1 MTAIR
6 RYLGT
11 VAELGD
17 RTIVATLICAASV
30 MLVIVPFAQSGRV
43 STTVAAGAAVL
54 LISTV
59 AVVGFFRA
67 RRAERRSPERGIER
81 RVWRLFAIGLASWSL
96 GCVPYLIFLAT
107 GGDVSSPAAWSQL
120 GFLLAYPFWYRALW
134 IMRQPALDESRRE
147 RWEGWGIE
155 LSVLGMLFIIVIGTI
170 WESSLP
176 ALENTALLV
185 PVVLDLLL
193 LAALYNAI
201 RRSSLS
207 RKTAFI
213 WFAFAFI
220 ALAVTD
226 GLVTFLVTRGQ
237 GAAVI
242 GPTMLGY
249 MVAMALLAI
258 AAGRPIRVTEAQA
271 VLGPSKTLLAAIGLV
286 LSGPAT
292 LLAPPALRP
301 LVWVVAALLF
311 WRLVALLRIHGQSD
325 TDLLTGFLEPRAF
338 ARHVGGVLQ
347 AASSGRRALLVAVDL
362 DGFGL
367 WNGQNGF
374 GKGDALLID
383 LSHKL
388 EASGLVGGVWSRLHA
403 DRFAWIGI
411 GHDAESGRHLA
422 ELVQSIASQNQGG
435 LKARATFV
443 ILPDDADTAVNA
455 MVAAE
460 EGLAAAKTGGLTV
473 VAFDRGRLDGVDY
486 MAGYT
491 ASLQKRRDDIT
502 AVLSDPA
509 TIQTVFQPIV
519 SLDDGRTMGFESL
532 SRFRA
537 EPQRP
542 PDKWIAE
549 AHAVGLGLEIEVEC
563 VRRAMALR
571 HTIPGDAYLSVNMS
585 PDAIL
590 APEMELA
597 LGPESLEGLVIEIT
611 EHDAVG
617 DYARLSA
624 RLADYRGRGAKVAID
639 DAGAGHAS
647 MRHVTQLNPDYI
659 KIDRS
664 LIHDIHLDV
673 AKQAIVGSMV
683 SLEDKLKSRVVAEG
697 IETTDELRALRQLG
711 VPLGQGYLLA
721 RPHRQPTPAPWSSAL
736 LELSDAARG

>member
-1 MTAIR
+1 MTALR
-6 RYLGT
+6 RFSLPH
-11 VAELGD
+11 ADRGD
-17 RTIVATLICAASV
+17 WAIVATLLCAATV
-30 MLVIVPFAQSGRV
+30 MLILVPFAQSGVV
-43 STTVAAGAAVL
+43 STSVAAGAGVL

-59 AVVGFFRA
+59 AAVGFYCA
-67 RRAERRSPERGIER
+67 RKAEKRSPKGGLER
-81 RVWRLFAIGLASWSL
+81 RVWRLFAIGLGSWTL
-96 GCVPYLIFLAT
+96 GCVPYLLFLVT

-134 IMRQPALDESRRE
+134 LIRQPALDESRRE
-147 RWEGWGIE
+147 RWEGWAIE
-155 LSVLGMLFIIVIGTI
+155 LSVLAMLFIIVVGTI

-176 ALENTALLV
+176 AVQNIALLV

-220 ALAVTD
+220 ALAITD

-237 GAAVI
+237 DAAVL

-249 MVAMALLAI
+249 MLAMALLAL
-258 AAGRPIRVTEAQA
+258 AARRPIRVTEAQA
-271 VLGPSKTLLAAIGLV
+271 VLGPSKTLLAAIGLM
-286 LSGPAT
+286 LSGPASV
-292 LLAPPALRP
+292 LAPAALRP
-301 LVWVVAALLF
+301 LVWLVAAALF
-311 WRLVALLRIHGQSD
+311 WRLCALLRQHGQSD
-325 TDLLTGFLEPRAF
+325 TDQLTGFLEPRAF
-338 ARHVGGVLQ
+338 SRHVGGVIQ
-347 AASSGRRALLVAVDL
+347 AASAGHRALLLAVDI

-374 GKGDALLID
+374 SKGDNLLSD
-383 LSHKL
+383 LGQRL
-388 EASGLVGGVWSRLHA
+388 EDSGLAGGVWSRLHA
-403 DRFAWIGI
+403 DRFAWIGM

-435 LKARATFV
+435 LTARATFV
-443 ILPDDADTAVNA
+443 ILPDDADTAANA
-455 MVAAE
+455 MSAAE
-460 EGLAAAKTGGLTV
+460 EGLAAAKAGKLPV

-491 ASLQKRRDDIT
+491 ASLQLRRDAIT
-502 AVLSDPA
+502 AVLSDPE

-519 SLDDGRTMGFESL
+519 SLEDGRTMGFESL
-532 SRFRA
+532 SRFLA
-537 EPQRP
+537 KPQRP
-542 PDKWIAE
+542 PDKWIGE

-571 HTIPGDAYLSVNMS
+571 HTVPEDAYLSVNMS

-590 APEMELA
+590 SPEMELA
-597 LGPESLEGLVIEIT
+597 LGPDTLEGIVIEIT
-611 EHDAVG
+611 EHDAVQ

-683 SLEDKLKSRVVAEG
+683 SLEDKLHSRVVAEG
-697 IETTDELRALRQLG
+697 IETTDELRALRTLG

-721 RPHRQPTPAPWSSAL
+721 RPHRKATPAPWSSAL
-736 LELSDAARG
+736 LELSDAAHA

>member
-11 VAELGD
+11 VGKLGD
-17 RTIVATLICAASV
+17 RTVVATLICAASV

-43 STTVAAGAAVL
+43 STSVAAGAAVL

-59 AVVGFFRA
+59 AAVGFLRA
-67 RRAERRSPERGIER
+67 RASERKANKGIER

-107 GGDVSSPAAWSQL
+107 GGDVTSPAAWSQL

-134 IMRQPALDESRRE
+134 IMRQPALEESRRE

-155 LSVLGMLFIIVIGTI
+155 LSVLGMLFIIVVGTI

-176 ALENTALLV
+176 ALENTALLI
-185 PVVLDLLL
+185 PVALDLLL

-207 RKTAFI
+207 RRTAFI

-220 ALAVTD
+220 ALALTD
-226 GLVTFLVTRGQ
+226 GLVTFLVTRDQ

-286 LSGPAT
+286 LSGPASV
-292 LLAPPALRP
+292 LAPPALRP

-311 WRLVALLRIHGQSD
+311 WRLVALLRMHGQSD

-347 AASSGRRALLVAVDL
+347 AASSGRRALLVAVNL

-374 GKGDALLID
+374 GKGDALLTD

-460 EGLAAAKTGGLTV
+460 EGLAAAKTGGLPV
-473 VAFDRGRLDGVDY
+473 VAFDRGRLDGVNY

-519 SLDDGRTMGFESL
+519 SLDDGLTMGFESL

-571 HTIPGDAYLSVNMS
+571 HTIPGEAYLSVNMS

-597 LGPESLEGLVIEIT
+597 LGPDSLEGLVIEIT